1 MRDVERFDAEA
12 IAGNYQTA
20 GRFGPEGDGE
30 HAAQAGE
37 ALRVPFEKRVE
48 DRFGVGM

>member
-12 IAGNYQTA
+12 IAGDYQA
-20 GRFGPEGDGE
+20 ARGFGPEGDGE

-37 ALRVPFEKRVE
+37 ALRIPFEKGME
-48 DRFGVGM
+48 NGFGVGV